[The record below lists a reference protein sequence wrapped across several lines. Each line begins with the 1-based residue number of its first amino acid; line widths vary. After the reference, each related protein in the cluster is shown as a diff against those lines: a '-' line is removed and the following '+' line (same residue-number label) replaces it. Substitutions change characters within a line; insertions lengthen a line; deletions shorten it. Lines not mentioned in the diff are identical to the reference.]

1 MQSALKILFIDDHK
15 SLRDGLAFL
24 LKSRNG
30 EFDFLFASS
39 LEEAKSVLEAE
50 EKIDLAVLDL
60 NLDGEDGLSAIPIL
74 RAKKSGV
81 PIIVYSMYADERRIE
96 KALEYGVQGYITKN
110 DGTDELE
117 SAIKIVANGS
127 LYYSMAAG
135 LVIQKKLF
143 GNSGDGVASGRTG
156 SKSDGDFYRRYMDL
170 SKSEQE
176 VFALLA
182 QKKKTGEIAKILG
195 KKEKTVIN
203 QRTMIYQKLC
213 LDDSIE
219 LIDYAKNLGVIV

>member
-15 SLRDGLAFL
+15 SLRDGLGLL
-24 LKSRNG
+24 LKSRNE

-39 LEEAKSVLEAE
+39 LEEAKEILDAE
-50 EKIDLAVLDL
+50 KKIDLAVLDL
-60 NLDGEDGLSAIPIL
+60 NLDGEDGLEAVPIV
-74 RAKKSGV
+74 RVKNSSV

-117 SAIKIVANGS
+117 SAIKIVANGG
-127 LYYSMAAG
+127 LCCSMAAS

-143 GNSGDGVASGRTG
+143 GSSSGGTADNRNN
-156 SKSDGDFYRRYMDL
+156 GDFYKRYMEL

-182 QKKKTGEIAKILG
+182 QKKKTDEIAKILG

-203 QRTMIYQKLC
+203 QRTMIYQKLY
-213 LDDSIE
+213 LSDQLE
-219 LIDYAKNLGVIV
+219 LIDYAKKLGVIV

>member
-1 MQSALKILFIDDHK
+1 MFIDDHK

-39 LEEAKSVLEAE
+39 LEEAKEVLDAQ
-50 EKIDLAVLDL
+50 EKIELAVLDL
-60 NLDGEDGLSAIPIL
+60 NLDGEDGLEA
-74 RAKKSGV
+74 V
-81 PIIVYSMYADERRIE
+81 PIVRSKNALFPVIVYSMYADERRIE

-117 SAIKIVANGS
+117 SAIKIVANGG
-127 LYYSMAAG
+127 LCYSMAAG

-143 GNSGDGVASGRTG
+143 GT
-156 SKSDGDFYRRYMDL
+156 SDSSATERKNGGDFYKRYMEL

-182 QKKKTGEIAKILG
+182 QKKKTDEIAKILG

-203 QRTMIYQKLC
+203 QRTMIYQKLY
-213 LDDSIE
+213 LEDSVE
-219 LIDYAKNLGVIV
+219 LIDYAKKLGVIV

>member
-24 LKSRNG
+24 LKSRNE
-30 EFDFLFASS
+30 EFDFLSASS
-39 LEEAKSVLEAE
+39 LEEAKELMGAQ

-60 NLDGEDGLSAIPIL
+60 NLDGEDGLDAVSVL
-74 RAKKSGV
+74 RAKNASFPV
-81 PIIVYSMYADERRIE
+81 IVYSMYADERRIQ
-96 KALEYGVQGYITKN
+96 KALEYGVQGYVTKN

-117 SAIKIVANGS
+117 SAIKIVSKGG
-127 LYYSMAAG
+127 LCYSMAAS

-143 GNSGDGVASGRTG
+143 GSSASGMADNRNN
-156 SKSDGDFYRRYMDL
+156 GDFYKRYMEL

-182 QKKKTGEIAKILG
+182 QKKKTDEIAKILG

-203 QRTMIYQKLC
+203 QRTMIYQKLY
-213 LDDSIE
+213 LEDALE
-219 LIDYAKNLGVIV
+219 LIDYAKKLGVIV

>member
-39 LEEAKSVLEAE
+39 LEEAKEVLDAQ
-50 EKIDLAVLDL
+50 EKIELAVLDL
-60 NLDGEDGLSAIPIL
+60 NLDGEDGLEA
-74 RAKKSGV
+74 V
-81 PIIVYSMYADERRIE
+81 PIVRSKNALFPVIVYSMYADERRIE

-117 SAIKIVANGS
+117 SAIKIVANGG
-127 LYYSMAAG
+127 LCYSMAAG

-143 GNSGDGVASGRTG
+143 GT
-156 SKSDGDFYRRYMDL
+156 SDSSATERKNGGDFYKRYMEL

-182 QKKKTGEIAKILG
+182 QKKKTDEIAKILG

-203 QRTMIYQKLC
+203 QRTMIYQKLY
-213 LDDSIE
+213 LEDSVE
-219 LIDYAKNLGVIV
+219 LIDYAKKLGVIV

>member
-39 LEEAKSVLEAE
+39 LEEAKEVLDAQ
-50 EKIDLAVLDL
+50 EKIELAVLDL
-60 NLDGEDGLSAIPIL
+60 NLDGEDGLEA
-74 RAKKSGV
+74 V
-81 PIIVYSMYADERRIE
+81 PIVRSKNALFPVIVYSMYADERRIE

-117 SAIKIVANGS
+117 TAIKIVANGG
-127 LYYSMAAG
+127 LCYSMAAG

-143 GNSGDGVASGRTG
+143 GT
-156 SKSDGDFYRRYMDL
+156 SDSSATERKNGGDFYKRYMEL

-182 QKKKTGEIAKILG
+182 QKKKTDEIAKILG

-203 QRTMIYQKLC
+203 QRTMIYQKLY
-213 LDDSIE
+213 LEDSVE
-219 LIDYAKNLGVIV
+219 LIDYAKKLGVIV

>member
-1 MQSALKILFIDDHK
+1 MFIDDHK

-39 LEEAKSVLEAE
+39 LEEAKEVLDAQ
-50 EKIDLAVLDL
+50 EKIELAVLDL
-60 NLDGEDGLSAIPIL
+60 NLDGEDGLEA
-74 RAKKSGV
+74 V
-81 PIIVYSMYADERRIE
+81 PIVRSKNALFPVIVYSMYADEWRIE

-117 SAIKIVANGS
+117 SAIKIVANGG
-127 LYYSMAAG
+127 LCYSMAAG

-143 GNSGDGVASGRTG
+143 GT
-156 SKSDGDFYRRYMDL
+156 SDSSATERKNGGDFYKRYMEL

-182 QKKKTGEIAKILG
+182 QKKKTDEIAKILG

-203 QRTMIYQKLC
+203 QRTMIYQKLY
-213 LDDSIE
+213 LEDSVE
-219 LIDYAKNLGVIV
+219 LIDYAKKLGVIV

>member
-1 MQSALKILFIDDHK
+1 MQSLLKILFIDDHK

-30 EFDFLFASS
+30 EFDFLSASS
-39 LEEAKSVLEAE
+39 LEEAKKVLDAE

-60 NLDGEDGLSAIPIL
+60 NLDGEDGLEAVPII
-74 RAKKSGV
+74 RAKKTSV

-117 SAIKIVANGS
+117 SAIKIVANGG
-127 LYYSMAAG
+127 LCYSMAAS

-143 GNSGDGVASGRTG
+143 GSSDG
-156 SKSDGDFYRRYMDL
+156 SKADGKNDGDFYSRYMEL

-182 QKKKTGEIAKILG
+182 QKKRQMRLQKSLAK
-195 KKEKTVIN
+195 KK
-203 QRTMIYQKLC
+203 RP
-213 LDDSIE
+213 
-219 LIDYAKNLGVIV
+219 

>member
-39 LEEAKSVLEAE
+39 LEEANEILDTK

-60 NLDGEDGLSAIPIL
+60 NLDGEDGLGAASII
-74 RAKKSGV
+74 RTKKGSI

-117 SAIKIVANGS
+117 SAIKIVANGG
-127 LYYSMAAG
+127 LCYSMAAS

-143 GNSGDGVASGRTG
+143 GSSDG
-156 SKSDGDFYRRYMDL
+156 SKADGKNDGDFYSRYMEL

-182 QKKKTGEIAKILG
+182 QKKKTDEIAKILG

-203 QRTMIYQKLC
+203 QRTMIYQKLY
-213 LDDSIE
+213 LSDQLE
-219 LIDYAKNLGVIV
+219 LIDYAKKLGVIV

>member
-15 SLRDGLAFL
+15 SLRDGLGL
-24 LKSRNG
+24 LLSSRNPD
-30 EFDFLFASS
+30 FSFLFASN
-39 LEEAKSVLEAE
+39 LEEAKEILDTE

-60 NLDGEDGLSAIPIL
+60 NLDGEDGLGVVTVI
-74 RAKKSGV
+74 RAKKGSV

-117 SAIKIVANGS
+117 SAIKIVANGG
-127 LYYSMAAG
+127 LCYSMAAS

-143 GNSGDGVASGRTG
+143 GSSDVKADD
-156 SKSDGDFYRRYMDL
+156 KKDGDFYKRYMEL

-182 QKKKTGEIAKILG
+182 QKKKTDEIAKALG

-203 QRTMIYQKLC
+203 QRTMIYQKLY
-213 LDDSIE
+213 LSDQLE
-219 LIDYAKNLGVIV
+219 LIDYAKKLGVIV

>member
-39 LEEAKSVLEAE
+39 LEEAKEILDTE

-60 NLDGEDGLSAIPIL
+60 NLDGEDGLGAVPII
-74 RAKKSGV
+74 RAKKDSV

-117 SAIKIVANGS
+117 SAIKIAANGG
-127 LYYSMAAG
+127 LCYSMAAS
-135 LVIQKKLF
+135 LVIQKKLY
-143 GNSGDGVASGRTG
+143 SW
-156 SKSDGDFYRRYMDL
+156 SDEDKL
-170 SKSEQE
+170 
-176 VFALLA
+176 
-182 QKKKTGEIAKILG
+182 
-195 KKEKTVIN
+195 IN
-203 QRTMIYQKLC
+203 
-213 LDDSIE
+213 
-219 LIDYAKNLGVIV
+219 N

>member
-1 MQSALKILFIDDHK
+1 MQSLLKILFIDDHK

-30 EFDFLFASS
+30 EFDFLSASS
-39 LEEAKSVLEAE
+39 LEEAKKVLDAE

-60 NLDGEDGLSAIPIL
+60 NLDGEDGLEAVPII
-74 RAKKSGV
+74 RAKKTSV

-117 SAIKIVANGS
+117 SAIKIVANGG
-127 LYYSMAAG
+127 LCYSMAAS

-143 GNSGDGVASGRTG
+143 GSSDG
-156 SKSDGDFYRRYMDL
+156 SKADGKNDGDFYSRYMEL

-182 QKKKTGEIAKILG
+182 QKKKTDEIAKILG

-203 QRTMIYQKLC
+203 QRTMIYQKLY
-213 LDDSIE
+213 LEDALE
-219 LIDYAKNLGVIV
+219 LIDYAKKLGVIV

>member
-1 MQSALKILFIDDHK
+1 LFIDDHK
-15 SLRDGLAFL
+15 SLRDGLGLL
-24 LKSRNG
+24 LKSRNE

-39 LEEAKSVLEAE
+39 LEEAKEILDAE

-60 NLDGEDGLSAIPIL
+60 NLDGEDGLEAVPIV
-74 RAKKSGV
+74 RAKNSSV
-81 PIIVYSMYADERRIE
+81 LIIVYSMYADERRIE

-117 SAIKIVANGS
+117 SAIKIVANGG
-127 LYYSMAAG
+127 LCCSMAAS

-143 GNSGDGVASGRTG
+143 GSSAGGTADNRNN
-156 SKSDGDFYRRYMDL
+156 GDFYKRYMEL

-182 QKKKTGEIAKILG
+182 QKKKTDEIAKILG

-203 QRTMIYQKLC
+203 QRTMIYQKLYLSDQ
-213 LDDSIE
+213 LD
-219 LIDYAKNLGVIV
+219 LIDYAKKLGVIV

>member
-24 LKSRNG
+24 LRSRNE
-30 EFDFLFASS
+30 EFDFLSASS
-39 LEEAKSVLEAE
+39 LEEAKELMGAQ

-60 NLDGEDGLSAIPIL
+60 NLDGEDGLDAVSVL
-74 RAKKSGV
+74 RAKNASFPV
-81 PIIVYSMYADERRIE
+81 IVYSMYADERRIE

-117 SAIKIVANGS
+117 SAIKIVANGG
-127 LYYSMAAG
+127 LCYSMAAS

-143 GNSGDGVASGRTG
+143 GSSDGSMADG
-156 SKSDGDFYRRYMDL
+156 KNNGDFYKRYMEL

-182 QKKKTGEIAKILG
+182 QKKKTDEIAKILG

-203 QRTMIYQKLC
+203 QRTMIYQKLY
-213 LDDSIE
+213 LEDALE
-219 LIDYAKNLGVIV
+219 LIDYAKKLGVIV